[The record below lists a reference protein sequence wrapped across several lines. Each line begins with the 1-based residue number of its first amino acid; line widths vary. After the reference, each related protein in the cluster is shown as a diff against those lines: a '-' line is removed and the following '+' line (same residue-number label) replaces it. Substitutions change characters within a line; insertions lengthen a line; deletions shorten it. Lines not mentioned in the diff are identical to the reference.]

1 MFIVTSKLG
10 PTWEVSMKPLGVI
23 VNPEANRGK
32 AKAVGEKVFDHF
44 AKAGVAVINLSAG
57 SSAEAKAKAN
67 QLVQSQEI
75 SAIIAVGG
83 DGTSQLGAG
92 IAIPNQIPLGLI
104 PAGSGND
111 QVRQLKIDL
120 KDTEAACEN
129 VIASLGNPRRVDA
142 MKVSLEGQELWSL
155 GSISAGFDAL
165 CATRANDLTWP
176 KGPNSYIAAMLL
188 ELPRFQSIE
197 YHLDIDGEKR
207 VVDAM
212 LCGVANVKNF
222 GGGMMISPD
231 SEITDGELE
240 VFILHRVSRSKL
252 LRIFPTVYKGN
263 HLKYPEVE
271 IFKAKSIR
279 ISNDQFP
286 VTCDGELVG
295 KASVAVEV
303 HPGACQLLSQ

>member
-1 MFIVTSKLG
+1 
-10 PTWEVSMKPLGVI
+10 MKPLGVI
-23 VNPEANRGK
+23 VNPEANRGR
-32 AKAVGEKVFDHF
+32 AKVVGEKVFEHF
-44 AKAGVAVINLSAG
+44 AKAGVAAINLSAA
-57 SSAEAKAKAN
+57 SSSEAESKAN
-67 QLVQSQEI
+67 QLIQSQEI
-75 SAIIAVGG
+75 SAIVAVGG

-92 IAIPNQIPLGLI
+92 IAIPAQIPLGLI

-129 VIASLGNPRRVDA
+129 VISSLGNPRRVDA
-142 MKVSLEGQELWSL
+142 MKVSLEGRELWSL

-165 CATRANDLTWP
+165 CATRANSLTWP
-176 KGPNSYIAAMLL
+176 KGPNSYIAALLL
-188 ELPRFQSIE
+188 ELPKFEPIE
-197 YHLDIDGEKR
+197 YHLDVDGDKR
-207 VVDAM
+207 IISAM

-240 VFILHRVSRSKL
+240 VFILHKVTRSKL
-252 LRIFPTVYKGN
+252 LRIFPTVYKGQ

-279 ISNDQFP
+279 IANNDYP

-295 KASVAVEV
+295 NAPVAVEV
-303 HPGACQLLSQ
+303 HEGACLLLSK